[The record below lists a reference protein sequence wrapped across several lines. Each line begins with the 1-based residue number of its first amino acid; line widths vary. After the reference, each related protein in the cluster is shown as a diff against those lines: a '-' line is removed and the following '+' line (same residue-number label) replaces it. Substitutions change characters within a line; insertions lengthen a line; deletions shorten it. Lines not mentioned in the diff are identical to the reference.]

1 MKNLQ
6 KLNKFLEK
14 IDKNAK
20 DQFIKIYRTTDK
32 RSELEWNTARPLN
45 MMFLVPEKN
54 HVAQNRT
61 SWGLYL
67 CTKGHL
73 FLFNHFIDM
82 RTTFSLS
89 KNVFLLKFSSVIVDN
104 VWVKTILS

>member
-6 KLNKFLEK
+6 KLNKLLEK

-54 HVAQNRT
+54 RVAQNRI

-67 CTKGHL
+67 CTKG
-73 FLFNHFIDM
+73 FFF
-82 RTTFSLS
+82 S
-89 KNVFLLKFSSVIVDN
+89 KNRVTSRLLFKVHVSQVFFRTMSQN
-104 VWVKTILS
+104 